1 MHPLMVLI
9 HPLLVLIRG
18 IEGGALASTT
28 GAKAWIGGAHRV
40 EYSYYRDIEEKFLTK
55 KEVCFRL
62 GITDRTLRNY
72 VRAGRITPDV
82 IFKNMFSEKEVSRF
96 EKERIKSLKL
106 VEPFP
111 DRKRGT

>member
-40 EYSYYRDIEEKFLTK
+40 EYSVTHTPSEGTESVTYYGCISFPISDSCGHIIRY
-55 KEVCFRL
+55 FR
-62 GITDRTLRNY
+62 T
-72 VRAGRITPDV
+72 
-82 IFKNMFSEKEVSRF
+82 
-96 EKERIKSLKL
+96 
-106 VEPFP
+106 
-111 DRKRGT
+111 

>member
-40 EYSYYRDIEEKFLTK
+40 EYS
-55 KEVCFRL
+55 V
-62 GITDRTLRNY
+62 
-72 VRAGRITPDV
+72 DV
-82 IFKNMFSEKEVSRF
+82 SSNIILPWHSEGSIPKWV
-96 EKERIKSLKL
+96 LL
-106 VEPFP
+106 L
-111 DRKRGT
+111 

>member
-40 EYSYYRDIEEKFLTK
+40 EYSLEAQSFRQMSPERDVRRPSAVDAPAAQIGH
-55 KEVCFRL
+55 
-62 GITDRTLRNY
+62 GICDRAVLPSLQRTHP
-72 VRAGRITPDV
+72 VRC
-82 IFKNMFSEKEVSRF
+82 
-96 EKERIKSLKL
+96 ERIFWPAHVILLIYTNSL
-106 VEPFP
+106 V
-111 DRKRGT
+111 

>member
-40 EYSYYRDIEEKFLTK
+40 EYSLHLASRKETAEEMCPYCKGHMHI
-55 KEVCFRL
+55 L
-62 GITDRTLRNY
+62 GSCSMRHRSY
-72 VRAGRITPDV
+72 
-82 IFKNMFSEKEVSRF
+82 E
-96 EKERIKSLKL
+96 
-106 VEPFP
+106 
-111 DRKRGT
+111 